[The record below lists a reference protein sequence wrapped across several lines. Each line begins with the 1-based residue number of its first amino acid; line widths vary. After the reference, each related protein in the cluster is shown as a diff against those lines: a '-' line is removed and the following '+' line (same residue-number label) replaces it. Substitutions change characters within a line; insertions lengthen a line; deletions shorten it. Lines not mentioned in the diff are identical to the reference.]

1 MTDIP
6 AERPVARRRDPG
18 VADMATQVH
27 LGWQEPQPE
36 PPPPKPPVDPDPPEE
51 PPPTD
56 AAQEAVHLMM
66 LDSAFL
72 DAGLPQT
79 DADTA
84 AVEEIAKLDPATVRA
99 VAAWVK
105 RGRRPETQAPPTLPK

>member
-1 MTDIP
+1 MPDMP
-6 AERPVARRRDPG
+6 AERRAERRLDRG
-18 VADMATQVH
+18 AADADTQVH
-27 LGWQEPQPE
+27 LGWREPDPE
-36 PPPPKPPVDPDPPEE
+36 PPPPEPPVEPEPPEE
-51 PPPTD
+51 TPPTD

-84 AVEEIAKLDPATVRA
+84 AVEEIARLDPATVRA

-105 RGRRPETQAPPTLPK
+105 RGRRPETPTPPTLPK